1 MHMCSMWCLG
11 SSILQDLFFSQ
22 PADMP
27 GSPVDSNSTS
37 SSDSSTSSDSN
48 SSADEGRDTTAAS
61 APPAISHP
69 LPVAT
74 AQQTQAPPGQK
85 PQRSHAVQSAVAPEL
100 QNKQTVPL
108 VRMSPVIRGGSQDE
122 EMADGQLFLPEDSA
136 FSDEDEDMAA
146 VCRCSDDE
154 FEEI

>member
-1 MHMCSMWCLG
+1 M
-11 SSILQDLFFSQ
+11 
-22 PADMP
+22 
-27 GSPVDSNSTS
+27 
-37 SSDSSTSSDSN
+37 
-48 SSADEGRDTTAAS
+48 
-61 APPAISHP
+61 
-69 LPVAT
+69 
-74 AQQTQAPPGQK
+74 
-85 PQRSHAVQSAVAPEL
+85 APEL

-108 VRMSPVIRGGSQDE
+108 VRMSPVIRRGSQDE